1 MRTSWHEKTEN
12 LNMEKDGEKLWNL
25 TRQLNGEENK
35 YAPIILEKDGKHYAG
50 KIAANILV
58 DNYKAQSETNIN
70 RARNREVL
78 LQTRN

>member
-1 MRTSWHEKTEN
+1 MKKKRTSTWKRAG
-12 LNMEKDGEKLWNL
+12 KKLWNL